1 MVILF
6 TKWRKGYVLN
16 EQYWGFW
23 RNWFSENYPTT
34 NEEASKKSSPTQ
46 VKLNAVYR
54 FLNVQSKEYT
64 HSHKRGVFVSARYS
78 NYREFLNDKITEQ
91 ELIEVVDDWEE
102 WWTKKSN
109 NRLSKLE
116 TEGRVSNEQLF
127 HETIDL
133 DELEMWSSV
142 RGLG

>member
-1 MVILF
+1 
-6 TKWRKGYVLN
+6 
-16 EQYWGFW
+16 
-23 RNWFSENYPTT
+23 
-34 NEEASKKSSPTQ
+34 

-116 TEGRVSNEQLF
+116 TEGRVSNKQLF